1 MRHLMNPVTKT
12 HESRLQEALSKAVTL
27 FEQTFDQP
35 LIADPELQV
44 TEKKEF
50 YAAIRKTNER
60 FIIEFSTGVVDAV
73 DALWSDLWETTVLT
87 SGEKFE
93 RIQCGENTVT
103 DYADQSLVWLCMH
116 ELMHIQLKHLE
127 NWLEAQL
134 VEIVSMQNSG
144 IAREPKPIS
153 GLPIEDHPLVSKCH
167 EMQADS
173 EATDIFLGLYSETRW
188 EELRLDA
195 ACIFVVMV
203 IIERENQKTQTQ
215 YETHPTAGT
224 RFFTLLGHI
233 FQMWTYPGATLE
245 LSELGSLVRTV
256 EKPDASKF
264 KAYSKAVITP
274 LINDAVTIAATAQAV
289 SFLVDIGDKGAIFKD
304 IMAVQYTSN
313 LKPENLVTKA
323 AREWLQLMPVNER
336 LMRLAG
342 HRE

>member
-1 MRHLMNPVTKT
+1 MNPNFKN
-12 HESRLQEALSKAVTL
+12 HERRLQESLSRAVAL
-27 FEQTFDQP
+27 FEQIFGQP
-35 LIADPELQV
+35 LVADSELRV
-44 TEKKEF
+44 TAAKEF
-50 YAAIRKTNER
+50 HASIRKTNEC
-60 FIIEFSTGVVDAV
+60 FIVEFSSGVVDVV
-73 DALWSDLWETTVLT
+73 DALWSGLWETTVLT
-87 SGEKFE
+87 SGEQFE

-103 DYADQSLVWLCMH
+103 DYADLSLVWLCLH

-127 NWLEAQL
+127 IWPEAQL
-134 VEIVSMQNSG
+134 VEVVSMQKSG
-144 IAREPKPIS
+144 ISRTPKYIS
-153 GLPIEDHPLVSKCH
+153 GLPIEDHPLISKCH

-188 EELRLDA
+188 KELRLDA
-195 ACIFVVMV
+195 ACIFVVMA

-224 RFFTLLGHI
+224 RFFTLLGHL

-245 LSELGSLVRTV
+245 PSELGSLVHTV

-304 IMAVQYTSN
+304 IMAVQYSSD
-313 LKPENLVTKA
+313 LKPENLETKA

>member
-1 MRHLMNPVTKT
+1 MNPDS
-12 HESRLQEALSKAVTL
+12 ENYERRLRDALSRAVSL
-27 FEQTFDQP
+27 FEQTFEQRF
-35 LIADPELQV
+35 LADPELRV
-44 TEKKEF
+44 TPSKDF
-50 YAAIRKTNER
+50 CASIRKSNEK
-60 FIIEFSTGVVDAV
+60 FVVEFSTGVVEAV

-87 SGEKFE
+87 SGERFE
-93 RIQCGENTVT
+93 RIQCGEGAERTAN
-103 DYADQSLVWLCMH
+103 DYANLSLVWLCMH
-116 ELMHIQLKHLE
+116 ELMHLQLKHLE
-127 NWLEAQL
+127 TWPQAQL
-134 VEIVSMQNSG
+134 VEVVSMQNSG
-144 IAREPKPIS
+144 IASEPNFIS
-153 GLPIEDHPLVSKCH
+153 GLPIEDYPLVSKCH

-188 EELRLDA
+188 KELRLDA
-195 ACIFVVMV
+195 ACIFVVMA

-224 RFFTLLGHI
+224 RFFTLLGHL

-245 LSELGSLVRTV
+245 PSELGSLVRTV
-256 EKPDASKF
+256 EKPDTSKF

-304 IMAVQYTSN
+304 IMAVQYTRD
-313 LKPENLVTKA
+313 LKLESLVTNA
-323 AREWLQLMPVNER
+323 AKEWLQLMPVNER

>member
-1 MRHLMNPVTKT
+1 MNSDSEN
-12 HESRLQEALSKAVTL
+12 HERRLQDALLQAISL
-27 FEQTFDQP
+27 FEQTFNQHFP
-35 LIADPELQV
+35 TKPELCI
-44 TEKKEF
+44 TASKEF
-50 YAAIRKTNER
+50 FASIRKSNKK
-60 FIIEFSTGVVDAV
+60 FVVEFSTGVVDAV
-73 DALWSDLWETTVLT
+73 DALWSNLWETTVLT
-87 SGEKFE
+87 SGEHFE
-93 RIQCGENTVT
+93 RIQCGKNTVT
-103 DYADQSLVWLCMH
+103 DYADLSLVWLCMH

-127 NWLEAQL
+127 IWPEAQL
-134 VEIVSMQNSG
+134 VEVVSMQKSG
-144 IAREPKPIS
+144 ISRTPKFIS
-153 GLPIEDHPLVSKCH
+153 GLPSEDHPLVSKCH

-188 EELRLDA
+188 DELRLDA
-195 ACIFVVMV
+195 ACIFVVMA

-245 LSELGSLVRTV
+245 PSELGSLVRTV
-256 EKPDASKF
+256 EKPDTSKF

-304 IMAVQYTSN
+304 IMAVQYTSD

-336 LMRLAG
+336 LMQLAG